1 MSPLPSRSPPF
12 PYTTL
17 FRSHHSAVGN
27 VIGTDAAGV
36 SDVERARVIDLR
48 LRRQDFGVGA
58 AFDRPPRRARVIAA
72 EQVLRSGVGGA
83 DEDRP
88 RRGATR
94 SALRIE
100 HDEAQPAVRRL

>member
-72 EQVLRSGVGGA
+72 EQVLRSGV
-83 DEDRP
+83 RP
-88 RRGATR
+88 E
-94 SALRIE
+94 E
-100 HDEAQPAVRRL
+100 HTSELQSRLHLVCRLLLEK